1 MKHLNTIFALL
12 LCCPLV
18 FASPA
23 DKQIT
28 KSTFTWLDGHST
40 RIIVGMRGKHHFTV
54 RLSEGP
60 LRKYMHI
67 FRNKK
72 GEIIPADNIKLDGK
86 ESETGGK
93 ISMDGN
99 FDPIGTDYGVPS
111 TEFYAFD
118 VMVDG
123 KKWDIPKKLWQDC
136 YEPNIHASN
145 NPNFNYLWMVL
156 SPDGTR
162 LAIGMWGSDAAGS
175 YHIVWYLR
183 ADGHHSRKFLPGA

>member
-123 KKWDIPKKLWQDC
+123 KKWDFPKNFGRIVMNLISMLQIIRISIIYGWFYHQMARGWQ
-136 YEPNIHASN
+136 
-145 NPNFNYLWMVL
+145 
-156 SPDGTR
+156 
-162 LAIGMWGSDAAGS
+162 
-175 YHIVWYLR
+175 
-183 ADGHHSRKFLPGA
+183 